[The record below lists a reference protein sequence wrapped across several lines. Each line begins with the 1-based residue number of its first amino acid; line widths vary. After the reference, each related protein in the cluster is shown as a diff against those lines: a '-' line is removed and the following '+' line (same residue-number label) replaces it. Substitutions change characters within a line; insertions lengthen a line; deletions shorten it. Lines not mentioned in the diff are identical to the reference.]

1 MFDSPKDVFM
11 MSMIVVRL
19 AKASLAIAM
28 CVCSAAAFSQA
39 WPTKSI
45 RFVVPF
51 ATGGTSEIVARSV
64 AQELST
70 ILGQTVFV
78 ENKPGGAGVIA
89 MQEVAKAEPDGYT
102 IIMGHVG
109 TLAVNPYAM
118 PKHPYDVNREFAPVI
133 LLARV
138 PSIVAVTPETPVK
151 SLKEFVALAKSK
163 KDAMVYGSA
172 GNGSSGHLAMEY
184 LMAEAGIE
192 LTHVPYKGTGPMLQD
207 MLGGRVQATF
217 TGAPALMG
225 QIKAGKLRALAVGS
239 HDRMSALPDVP
250 TVAESGYKDFETSQW
265 YGILAPAKTPKAIID
280 KLAQAT
286 DQALKTNGITSRFQK
301 DDARAG
307 GGTPEQ
313 FAAFIKREQTTWQRI
328 VKKTELKID

>member
-1 MFDSPKDVFM
+1 MKLFKVLFFATLTSFATLV
-11 MSMIVVRL
+11 S
-19 AKASLAIAM
+19 ASANAQ
-28 CVCSAAAFSQA
+28 S
-39 WPTKSI
+39 WPSKSI

-70 ILGQTVFV
+70 LLGQTVFV

-89 MQEVAKAEPDGYT
+89 MQEVMKAEPDGHT

-118 PKHPYDVNREFAPVI
+118 SKHPYDVNKEFAPVV

-138 PSIVAVTPETPVK
+138 PSIIAVTPDTPAK
-151 SLKEFVALAKSK
+151 NLKEFVALAKSK

-184 LMAEAGIE
+184 FMAEAGID
-192 LTHVPYKGTGPMLQD
+192 LTHVPYKGTGPMMQD

-217 TGAPALMG
+217 TGAPALMP

-239 HDRMSALPDVP
+239 SERMSTLSDVP

-265 YGILAPAKTPKAIID
+265 YGILVPAKTPKAIID

-286 DQALKTNGITSRFQK
+286 DQALKTSAITARFQK

-313 FAAFIKREQTTWQRI
+313 FAAFVKREQVIWERI
-328 VKKTELKID
+328 IKKTGLKID

>member
-1 MFDSPKDVFM
+1 MHQEDHMYK
-11 MSMIVVRL
+11 RL
-19 AKASLAIAM
+19 QSIAMACFVAISLAM
-28 CVCSAAAFSQA
+28 SANTLAQA

-51 ATGGTSEIVARSV
+51 APGGTSEIVARSV

-78 ENKPGGAGVIA
+78 ENKPGGAGIIA
-89 MQEVAKAEPDGYT
+89 MQDVQKAEPDGHT

-118 PKHPYDVNREFAPVI
+118 PKHPYDVNKEFAPVV

-138 PSIVAVTPETPVK
+138 PSIIAVTPETPVK
-151 SLKEFVALAKSK
+151 NLKEFVALAKSK

-184 LMAEAGIE
+184 FMAEAGIE

-225 QIKAGKLRALAVGS
+225 QIKAGKLRALGVGS
-239 HDRMSALPDVP
+239 SDRMSALPDVP

-265 YGILAPAKTPKAIID
+265 YGILVPAKTPKAIID

-286 DQALKTNGITSRFQK
+286 DQALKTSAITSRFQK

-313 FAAFIKREQTTWQRI
+313 FAAFIKREQATWERI
-328 VKKTELKID
+328 VKKTGLKID

>member
-1 MFDSPKDVFM
+1 
-11 MSMIVVRL
+11 MINKFAAL
-19 AKASLAIAM
+19 AFAS
-28 CVCSAAAFSQA
+28 VAFTINAQQ
-39 WPTKSI
+39 WPTKPI

-51 ATGGTSEIVARSV
+51 APGGTSEIVARAV

-70 ILGQTVFV
+70 TLGQTVFV

-89 MQEVAKAEPDGYT
+89 MTEVSKSEPDGYT
-102 IIMGHVG
+102 IILGHVG

-118 PKHPYDVNREFAPVI
+118 PKHPYDVNKEFAPVI

-138 PSIVAVTPETPVK
+138 PNVLAVSPDVPAKT
-151 SLKEFVALAKSK
+151 LKEFVALAKAK
-163 KDAMVYGSA
+163 PDTITYGSA

-184 LMAEAGIE
+184 FMTESGIKA
-192 LTHVPYKGTGPMLQD
+192 THVPYKGTGPMLQD
-207 MLGGRVQATF
+207 ILGGRVQATF

-225 QIKAGKLRALAVGS
+225 QINAGKLRPLAVGS
-239 HDRMSALPDVP
+239 LERMASLPNVP
-250 TVAESGYKDFETSQW
+250 TISESGYKDFETSQW

-280 KLAQAT
+280 KLNASA
-286 DQALKTNGITSRFQK
+286 DKALKSSGITAKFSK

-313 FAAFIKREQTTWQRI
+313 FAAFIKSEQNTWKRI
-328 VKKTELKID
+328 IEKTGLKIE

>member
-1 MFDSPKDVFM
+1 MKFTRRM
-11 MSMIVVRL
+11 
-19 AKASLAIAM
+19 AIAAI
-28 CVCSAAAFSQA
+28 SFAAFTASASAQQ

-51 ATGGTSEIVARSV
+51 APGGTSEIVARSV
-64 AQELST
+64 AQELTT

-89 MQEVAKAEPDGYT
+89 MQEVMKAEPDGHT

-109 TLAVNPYAM
+109 TMAVNPYAM
-118 PKHPYDVNREFAPVI
+118 PKHPYDVNKEFAPVV

-151 SLKEFVALAKSK
+151 NLKEFVALAKSK

-184 LMAEAGIE
+184 FMAEAGID

-217 TGAPALMG
+217 TGAPALMP

-239 HDRMSALPDVP
+239 NERMSALPDVP

-265 YGILAPAKTPKAIID
+265 YGIIVPAKTPKAIID

-286 DQALKTNGITSRFQK
+286 TQALKTGVITERFQK

-313 FAAFIKREQTTWQRI
+313 FAAFIKREQATWERI
-328 VKKTELKID
+328 VKKTGLKID

>member
-1 MFDSPKDVFM
+1 
-11 MSMIVVRL
+11 MIRKLL
-19 AKASLAIAM
+19 ALALAGISLT
-28 CVCSAAAFSQA
+28 AAAQQ
-39 WPTKSI
+39 WPTKAV

-51 ATGGTSEIVARSV
+51 APGGTSEIVARAV

-70 ILGQTVFV
+70 TLGQTVFV

-89 MQEVAKAEPDGYT
+89 MTEVSKADPDGHT
-102 IIMGHVG
+102 IILGHVG

-118 PKHPYDVNREFAPVI
+118 PKHPYDVNKEFAPVV

-138 PSIVAVTPETPVK
+138 PNVLAVAPDVPAKT
-151 SLKEFVALAKSK
+151 LKEFVALAKAKPDSIT
-163 KDAMVYGSA
+163 YGSA

-184 LMAEAGIE
+184 FMAESGIKA
-192 LTHVPYKGTGPMLQD
+192 THVPYKGTGPMLQD
-207 MLGGRVQATF
+207 ILGGRVQATF

-225 QIKAGKLRALAVGS
+225 QINAGKLRALAVGS
-239 HDRMSALPDVP
+239 HERMASLPNVP

-265 YGILAPAKTPKAIID
+265 YGILVPAKTPKAIID
-280 KLAQAT
+280 KLAAAT
-286 DQALKTNGITSRFQK
+286 DKALKSSGITAKFAK

-313 FAAFIKREQTTWQRI
+313 FATFIRKEQATWKRIIE
-328 VKKTELKID
+328 KTGLKIE

>member
-1 MFDSPKDVFM
+1 VNLLKKPAAR
-11 MSMIVVRL
+11 I
-19 AKASLAIAM
+19 AAAIIGAT
-28 CVCSAAAFSQA
+28 CLSAALHAQA

-51 ATGGTSEIVARSV
+51 APGGTSEIVARSV

-89 MQEVAKAEPDGYT
+89 MQDVQKAEPDGHT

-109 TLAVNPYAM
+109 TMAVNPYAM
-118 PKHPYDVNREFAPVI
+118 AKHPYDVNKEFAPVV

-138 PSIVAVTPETPVK
+138 PSLIAVTPETPVK
-151 SLKEFVALAKSK
+151 NLKEFVALAKTK

-184 LMAEAGIE
+184 FMAEAGID

-207 MLGGRVQATF
+207 MLGARVQATF
-217 TGAPALMG
+217 TGAPALMP

-239 HDRMSALPDVP
+239 HERMAALPDVP

-265 YGILAPAKTPKAIID
+265 YGILVPAKTPKAIID

-286 DQALKTNGITSRFQK
+286 DQALKTSAITSRFQK

-313 FAAFIKREQTTWQRI
+313 FAAFVKREQATWERI
-328 VKKTELKID
+328 VKKTGLKID

>member
-1 MFDSPKDVFM
+1 MKLFNVLFFATLTSFATLV
-11 MSMIVVRL
+11 SV
-19 AKASLAIAM
+19 
-28 CVCSAAAFSQA
+28 SANAQS
-39 WPTKSI
+39 WPSKSI

-70 ILGQTVFV
+70 LLGQTVFV

-89 MQEVAKAEPDGYT
+89 MQEVMKAEPDGHT

-118 PKHPYDVNREFAPVI
+118 SKHPYDVNKEFAPVV

-138 PSIVAVTPETPVK
+138 PSIIAVTPDTPAK
-151 SLKEFVALAKSK
+151 NLKEFVALAKSK

-184 LMAEAGIE
+184 FMAEAGID
-192 LTHVPYKGTGPMLQD
+192 LTHVPYKGTGPMMQD

-217 TGAPALMG
+217 TGAPALMP

-239 HDRMSALPDVP
+239 SERMSTLSDVP

-265 YGILAPAKTPKAIID
+265 YGILVPAKTPKAIID

-286 DQALKTNGITSRFQK
+286 DQALKTSAITARFQK

-313 FAAFIKREQTTWQRI
+313 FAAFVKREQVIWERI
-328 VKKTELKID
+328 IKKTGLKID

>member
-1 MFDSPKDVFM
+1 
-11 MSMIVVRL
+11 MIRKLL
-19 AKASLAIAM
+19 ALALAGISLT
-28 CVCSAAAFSQA
+28 AAAQQ
-39 WPTKSI
+39 WPTKAV

-51 ATGGTSEIVARSV
+51 APGGTSEIVARAV

-70 ILGQTVFV
+70 TLGQTVFV

-89 MQEVAKAEPDGYT
+89 MTEVSKADPDGHT
-102 IIMGHVG
+102 IILGHVG

-118 PKHPYDVNREFAPVI
+118 PKHPYDVNKEFAPVV

-138 PSIVAVTPETPVK
+138 PNVLAVAPDVPAKT
-151 SLKEFVALAKSK
+151 LKEFVALAKAKPDSIT
-163 KDAMVYGSA
+163 YGSA

-184 LMAEAGIE
+184 FMAESGIKA
-192 LTHVPYKGTGPMLQD
+192 THVPYKGTGPMLQD
-207 MLGGRVQATF
+207 ILGGRVQATF

-225 QIKAGKLRALAVGS
+225 QINAGKLRALAVGS
-239 HDRMSALPDVP
+239 HERMASLPNVP

-265 YGILAPAKTPKAIID
+265 YGILVPAKTPKAIID
-280 KLAQAT
+280 KLAAAA
-286 DQALKTNGITSRFQK
+286 DKALKSSGITAKFAK

-313 FAAFIKREQTTWQRI
+313 FATFIRKEQATWKRIIE
-328 VKKTELKID
+328 KTGLKIE

>member
-1 MFDSPKDVFM
+1 
-11 MSMIVVRL
+11 MIKKIL
-19 AKASLAIAM
+19 ALALAGLAFTASA
-28 CVCSAAAFSQA
+28 QQ
-39 WPTKSI
+39 WPTKPI

-51 ATGGTSEIVARSV
+51 APGGTSEIVARAV

-89 MQEVAKAEPDGYT
+89 MTEVSKSEPDGYT
-102 IIMGHVG
+102 IILGHVG

-118 PKHPYDVNREFAPVI
+118 PKHPYDVNKEFAPVI

-138 PSIVAVTPETPVK
+138 PNVLAVSPDVPAKT
-151 SLKEFVALAKSK
+151 LKEFVALAKAK
-163 KDAMVYGSA
+163 PDTITYGSA

-184 LMAEAGIE
+184 FMAESGIKA
-192 LTHVPYKGTGPMLQD
+192 THVPYKGTGPMLQD
-207 MLGGRVQATF
+207 ILGGRVQATF

-225 QIKAGKLRALAVGS
+225 QISAGKLRPLAVGS
-239 HDRMSALPDVP
+239 HERMASLPNVP
-250 TVAESGYKDFETSQW
+250 TISESGYKDFETSQW

-280 KLAQAT
+280 KLNAAANN
-286 DQALKTNGITSRFQK
+286 ALKSNAITAKFAN

-307 GGTPEQ
+307 GGTPDQ
-313 FAAFIKREQTTWQRI
+313 FAAFIKSEQITWKRI
-328 VKKTELKID
+328 IEKTGLKIE

>member
-1 MFDSPKDVFM
+1 
-11 MSMIVVRL
+11 MSFEFFNRMTTC
-19 AKASLAIAM
+19 ASVSFAM
-28 CVCSAAAFSQA
+28 LCSVAAGAQT
-39 WPTKSI
+39 WPSKSI

-51 ATGGTSEIVARSV
+51 APGGTSEIVARSV

-70 ILGQTVFV
+70 ILGQSVFV

-89 MQEVAKAEPDGYT
+89 MQEVMKADPDGHT

-118 PKHPYDVNREFAPVI
+118 PKHPYDVNKEFAPVV

-138 PSIVAVTPETPVK
+138 PSIIAVTPETPVK
-151 SLKEFVALAKSK
+151 NLKEFVALAKSK
-163 KDAMVYGSA
+163 PDAMVYGSA

-184 LMAEAGIE
+184 FMAEAGID

-225 QIKAGKLRALAVGS
+225 QIKAGKLRAIGVGS
-239 HDRMSALPDVP
+239 SDRMSVLPDVP
-250 TVAESGYKDFETSQW
+250 TVAESGFKDFETSQW
-265 YGILAPAKTPKAIID
+265 YGILVPAKTPKAIID

-286 DQALKTNGITSRFQK
+286 DQALKTSAITSRFQK

-313 FAAFIKREQTTWQRI
+313 FAAFIKREQATWERI
-328 VKKTELKID
+328 VKKTGLKID